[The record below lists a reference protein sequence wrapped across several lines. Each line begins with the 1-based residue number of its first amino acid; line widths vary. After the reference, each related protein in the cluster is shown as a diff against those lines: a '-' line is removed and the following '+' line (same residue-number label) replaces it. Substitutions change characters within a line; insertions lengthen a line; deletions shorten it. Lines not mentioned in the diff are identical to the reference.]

1 MRQLKFEFQNLW
13 CHKLGNKQLHILPNI
28 SRNKFSQVI
37 KFAHICWIWGWE
49 TSSRHVFWFL
59 KKLYTKQKQLVSTLV
74 SVYLVVLNLDIQLK
88 LYKTSE
94 CWSRNIRNFDFLKS
108 FRTSFS
114 TQIYAWIFKKIVPH
128 VILYKL
134 IKFYF
139 LIVLTSWYVYQS
151 VYFTTWQKV
160 VIWKFLKSVIGPASG
175 RS

>member
-1 MRQLKFEFQNLW
+1 M
-13 CHKLGNKQLHILPNI
+13 HILPNI
-28 SRNKFSQVI
+28 SRSKVSQVI
-37 KFAHICWIWGWE
+37 KFGQVIEGSMKNIFLRKSCWIWGRE

-59 KKLYTKQKQLVSTLV
+59 KKLYMKQKQLVSTLV

-151 VYFTTWQKV
+151 VYFKTWQKV
-160 VIWKFLKSVIGPASG
+160 VIWKFLKSVIGPVSG